1 MSHRGYSTEIGRTL
15 VRLIDIQKPKR
26 DTSSGVS
33 GRVTRVV
40 SNTERHLLGLGCER
54 LVDGLFTGVSVQ
66 NHIDFGGPR
75 LWPRPTEVWGKY
87 GGNATLDSGISRA
100 GPALK

>member
-1 MSHRGYSTEIGRTL
+1 VPYPYHVPQELL
-15 VRLIDIQKPKR
+15 VRLIDIQEPKR
-26 DTSSGVS
+26 DSGVS

-40 SNTERHLLGLGCER
+40 SNTERHLLGLECER

-75 LWPRPTEVWGKY
+75 LWPRPTEVLGKY
-87 GGNATLDSGISRA
+87 GASGNATWTREFPGRVR
-100 GPALK
+100 P